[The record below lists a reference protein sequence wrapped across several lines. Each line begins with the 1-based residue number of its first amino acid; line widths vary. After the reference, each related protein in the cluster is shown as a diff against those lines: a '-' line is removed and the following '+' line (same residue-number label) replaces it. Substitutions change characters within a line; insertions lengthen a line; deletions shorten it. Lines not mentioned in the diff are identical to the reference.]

1 MTITVD
7 LKRAILTTITC
18 VILAVVPLTISTT
31 ESIYPF
37 LVPLL
42 FSIAV
47 TLTNFD
53 RIITRKKYQAF
64 LLSAM
69 LTVILFFI
77 SVPLTLFFGQTFL
90 GKYSVFAI
98 CVLSGLLT
106 LTMNS
111 IFIKID
117 NLKFGL
123 LLTGLLALSIPP
135 LTTFLKGQTILG
147 IDFFGDPATFFIIW
161 QSVIGLAIAL
171 SIWTKTNNT
180 KTIQD

>member
-1 MTITVD
+1 MTIEVD
-7 LKRAILTTITC
+7 IKRILLTTITC
-18 VILAVVPLTISTT
+18 VILAVIPLTISTT
-31 ESIYPF
+31 ESFYPF

-42 FSIAV
+42 FSVAV

-53 RIITRKKYQAF
+53 KIVTRKKYQAF

-69 LTVILFFI
+69 LTVILFFV
-77 SVPLTLFFGQTFL
+77 SVPLALFFGQTFL

-98 CVLSGLLT
+98 CVLSGILA

-147 IDFFGDPATFFIIW
+147 FVFFGDPATFFIIW
-161 QSVIGLAIAL
+161 QLVSGLAIAI
-171 SIWTKTNNT
+171 SIWTKTST
-180 KTIQD
+180 KTENN

>member
-1 MTITVD
+1 
-7 LKRAILTTITC
+7 
-18 VILAVVPLTISTT
+18 
-31 ESIYPF
+31 
-37 LVPLL
+37 
-42 FSIAV
+42 
-47 TLTNFD
+47 
-53 RIITRKKYQAF
+53 
-64 LLSAM
+64 
-69 LTVILFFI
+69 
-77 SVPLTLFFGQTFL
+77 
-90 GKYSVFAI
+90 
-98 CVLSGLLT
+98 
-106 LTMNS
+106 MNS